1 MNIIESWVFNCS
13 KATVNASILLN
24 YLIKNAF
31 HGKELSDDIVLP
43 DFMDQTFIRQ
53 MMVGVDDA
61 RKPYE
66 EITALKATFPKL
78 FDTVRYPGDFQIY
91 TAASKKLQTNLKNHL
106 VLNFPKVIKRYLYLV
121 NKSNLTKDEMIECLY
136 RINGWKRK
144 KKPPPEP
151 EVKVKLKGGK
161 GKGKEKEEVVKLI
174 LNIKNDYV
182 EMLYLD
188 LIVNDE
194 TDYVDCSF
202 TMGGR
207 FTINETKVSNVV
219 HYVRTILNLDVGQ
232 LITGKWIKN
241 NTLSVLKAFIMVN
254 RSLEIMNLNKTPKDK
269 DVALFN
275 ILPICGIKAWR
286 KYDQKRL
293 FSRSIYG
300 LERRSLEQYF

>member
-1 MNIIESWVFNCS
+1 MSTSTKKPIVKKVKPKKVKAANKGRDLSKPKDEAKVQRAIAKSETRNSNDETVIKSSLHGKLCGEEKQRTTIMNIIESWVFNCS

-136 RINGWKRK
+136 RI
-144 KKPPPEP
+144 E
-151 EVKVKLKGGK
+151 
-161 GKGKEKEEVVKLI
+161 
-174 LNIKNDYV
+174 
-182 EMLYLD
+182 
-188 LIVNDE
+188 
-194 TDYVDCSF
+194 
-202 TMGGR
+202 
-207 FTINETKVSNVV
+207 
-219 HYVRTILNLDVGQ
+219 
-232 LITGKWIKN
+232 
-241 NTLSVLKAFIMVN
+241 
-254 RSLEIMNLNKTPKDK
+254 
-269 DVALFN
+269 
-275 ILPICGIKAWR
+275 
-286 KYDQKRL
+286 
-293 FSRSIYG
+293 
-300 LERRSLEQYF
+300 